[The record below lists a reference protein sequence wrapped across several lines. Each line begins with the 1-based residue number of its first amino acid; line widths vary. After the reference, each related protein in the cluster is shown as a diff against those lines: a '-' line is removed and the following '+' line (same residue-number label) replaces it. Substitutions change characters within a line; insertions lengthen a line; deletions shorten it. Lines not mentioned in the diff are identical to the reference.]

1 MQILSPKRCKNR
13 RKCAIITQVE
23 RKSCIFLLKNL
34 GIPRNIIIFAPAK
47 QVLANMVG
55 IVQLVR
61 ATDCGSVCRGFE
73 SHYPPNFFKT
83 ALALSS
89 SG

>member
-13 RKCAIITQVE
+13 RKSANIALIK
-23 RKSCIFLLKNL
+23 RKTCIFSLKNL
-34 GIPRNIIIFAPAK
+34 WIPRNIIIFAPAK

-73 SHYPPNFFKT
+73 SHYPRNLFKT
-83 ALALSS
+83 PLALSS